1 MRKKMEKLVEKLQT
15 MYFTE
20 NPVNLNDVD
29 YGYKYFICFD
39 NTHTVAVKTKT
50 IAEMIEELENIIENG
65 LRSGNGI
72 FY

>member
-20 NPVNLNDVD
+20 NPVNMD
-29 YGYKYFICFD
+29 YEYKYFICFN

-50 IAEMIEELENIIENG
+50 IAEMIEELENIVENG